1 MKSCL
6 FVVPSLADG
15 GAERVV
21 SVLSSELAKKIDKVS
36 ILIYWDTDFNYHVN
50 DKVNIINLSGGNKK
64 AYAKMSIASRLKK
77 MRLVIKEEKPD
88 VIIPFLPHVC
98 LHVGIATLG
107 LDCTVIQTVRNNPK
121 SSPNSKIRRFIRD
134 LQIRFSKC
142 TIVQNEE
149 QLEYFPES
157 WRKKIHILPNPINE
171 DFLNIEYEGSEK
183 FQAVAVGRL
192 TEQKN
197 FPLLI
202 NAFSSFAEKHIDV
215 SLSIYGDGALKD
227 ELNKLIKKNKMEKQ
241 IFLMGRTDNLPYI
254 LAHSSV
260 FIMSSNFEGMPN
272 SLMEAMAVGIP
283 VISTDCPTGPKE
295 LIGDNERG
303 LLLDIG
309 NEIKLSDAI
318 ESVFQ
323 NEICLAEKSIQA
335 KRMVVSKYSA
345 AVIANNF
352 FNIVDEVTT
361 NAKSK
366 QNA

>member
-36 ILIYWDTDFNYHVN
+36 ILIYWDTDFNYQVN

-202 NAFSSFAEKHIDV
+202 NAFSSFAKKHIDV

-303 LLLDIG
+303 LLVSMDNKEL
-309 NEIKLSDAI
+309 L
-318 ESVFQ
+318 
-323 NEICLAEKSIQA
+323 IQA
-335 KRMVVSKYSA
+335 IQSILLRNSEALKRSYKAKGFITRNFSPWE
-345 AVIANNF
+345 ISGQLIIICNN
-352 FNIVDEVTT
+352 I
-361 NAKSK
+361 K
-366 QNA
+366 

>member
-36 ILIYWDTDFNYHVN
+36 ILIYWDTDFNYYVN
-50 DKVNIINLSGGNKK
+50 DKVNIINLSGGDKK
-64 AYAKMSIASRLKK
+64 AYAKMPIANRLKK

-121 SSPNSKIRRFIRD
+121 SSPDSKIRRFIRD

-142 TIVQNEE
+142 TLVQNEE

-157 WRKKIHILPNPINE
+157 WRTKIHILPNPINE
-171 DFLNIEYEGSEK
+171 KFLNAEYKGSKK
-183 FQAVAVGRL
+183 FSAVAVGRL
-192 TEQKN
+192 VEQKN
-197 FPLLI
+197 FYLLI
-202 NAFSSFAEKHIDV
+202 NAFSSFAKEHTNA

-227 ELNKLIKKNKMEKQ
+227 ELNKLIKKNRMEKQ

-254 LAHSSV
+254 LEHSSV

-303 LLLDIG
+303 LLVNMDNKEL
-309 NEIKLSDAI
+309 L
-318 ESVFQ
+318 
-323 NEICLAEKSIQA
+323 IQA
-335 KRMVVSKYSA
+335 IQSILLRNSEALKRSYKAKGFITRNFSPWEISEQLIIVC
-345 AVIANNF
+345 NN
-352 FNIVDEVTT
+352 I
-361 NAKSK
+361 K
-366 QNA
+366 

>member
-77 MRLVIKEEKPD
+77 MRSVIKEEKPD

-121 SSPNSKIRRFIRD
+121 SSPDSKIRRFIRD

-149 QLEYFPES
+149 QLEYFPEP

-183 FQAVAVGRL
+183 FRAVAVGRL

-202 NAFSSFAEKHIDV
+202 NAFSSFAEKYINV

-227 ELNKLIKKNKMEKQ
+227 ELNKLIKKNRMEKQ
-241 IFLMGRTDNLPYI
+241 IFLMGRTDNLPDI

-303 LLLDIG
+303 LLVSIDNKEL
-309 NEIKLSDAI
+309 L
-318 ESVFQ
+318 
-323 NEICLAEKSIQA
+323 IQA
-335 KRMVVSKYSA
+335 IQSILLRNSEALKRSYKAKGFITRNFSPWE
-345 AVIANNF
+345 ISGQLIIICNN
-352 FNIVDEVTT
+352 I
-361 NAKSK
+361 K
-366 QNA
+366 